1 VKVLLDNC
9 MPYRSKRLFPGHK
22 VSHAKDEGWEKLNN
36 GLLLAA
42 AAESDFDVMITV
54 DKKIKYEQNLDR
66 LPLTVVEID
75 TPDSR
80 LPAIVAVSQQINQ
93 ALTLAGQSRF
103 ISIGP
108 DGRITT
114 DTNRA
119 R

>member
-1 VKVLLDNC
+1 
-9 MPYRSKRLFPGHK
+9 MPYRSKRLFPGHE

-42 AAESDFDVMITV
+42 AADANFEAMITV

-66 LPLTVVEID
+66 LPLTVIEID

-80 LPAIVAVSQQINQ
+80 LPAIAAISGQINQ
-93 ALTLAGQSRF
+93 ALTIVGQSRF

-114 DTNRA
+114 DTNRP